1 MPSRG
6 ESNEKTVFT
15 ELVDRLMK
23 YIRQNRNTDVGRS
36 VQSKYNNYVEKTLG
50 KWKMSNEKL
59 TKSTKYIMIP
69 KM

>member
-6 ESNEKTVFT
+6 ESNEKTVFA

-59 TKSTKYIMIP
+59 TKSTKYIMFP